1 MLCARATALLRELTT
16 SRHLPPFDADAL
28 RSIAGEMRELLEII
42 LSTIQAAAGDLA
54 SPRVAAGVLVH
65 HRAVQRN
72 KRCALAYLH
81 ARLDRIVALRWSAG
95 GDVLE
100 VGAGGV
106 GDQLGPAEVTFARR
120 HAELLGS
127 YAEEVGLDLI
137 SEAVPPSEVYVEV
150 RVKHDGGMILTED
163 GGACVLRKGSAHFL
177 RVSDVEGL
185 IRQGTLEQ
193 VV

>member
-1 MLCARATALLRELTT
+1 MLCARATALLRELTA

-42 LSTIQAAAGDLA
+42 LTTIQAAAGSLA

-72 KRCALAYLH
+72 KRCGLAYLA
-81 ARLDRIVALRWSAG
+81 ARLARITHLRWAAG
-95 GDVLE
+95 ADVLE
-100 VGAGGV
+100 AGGGV
-106 GDQLGPAEVTFARR
+106 GDQLGPSEVAFVRR
-120 HAELLGS
+120 YNELLGT
-127 YAEEVGLDLI
+127 YFEEVGLDLVA
-137 SEAVPPSEVYVEV
+137 EAVPPSDVYVEV

-163 GGACVLRKGSAHFL
+163 GGACVLRKGSAHYL